1 MASAFSMI
9 LDFGCGDGHRWD
21 ENSDDVIGMDI
32 NLNRLSKAKSRILVV
47 QCDGRFLPFRSCTF
61 SSVISDSVLEHI
73 RDYTRAV
80 SEIRRVLDVGGTCKI
95 LQPVDND
102 PIFILARRV
111 VRNWRGDKAY
121 SYFTS
126 GQLLRTLSVF
136 FKLRSV
142 CFLPNAPF
150 AGIFGFFNRKTPRLL
165 VRIDQFYGLICER
178 LLIFHWK
185 AIIREPVFPH

>member
-1 MASAFSMI
+1 MASAFYMI

-111 VRNWRGDKAY
+111 VRNWRGDRVY

-126 GQLLRTLSVF
+126 GQLLRTLSIF

-142 CFLPNAPF
+142 CYLPNAPF
-150 AGIFGFFNRKTPRLL
+150 AGMFGFFNRKTPRLL
-165 VRIDQFYGLICER
+165 VRIDQFYGLVSER
-178 LLIFHWK
+178 LLVFHWK
-185 AIIREPVFPH
+185 A